1 MVANRLI
8 AVILDLKPLCLL
20 VKRSI
25 LKLPVLFRM
34 NKEDFSQAKGFIF
47 SDIERELQLAC
58 TDPGTL
64 KAIGINSGGGNFLAA
79 LGLLCYTEFAGKLKY
94 NRKKDNGNDSPAEN
108 FNLFF
113 DDLGT
118 DYKTFRILGNDVYG
132 IFRCGL
138 AHEYYVKGNCTIFML
153 SQGSRLGIGK
163 DS

>member
-25 LKLPVLFRM
+25 LKLHVLFRM
-34 NKEDFSQAKGFIF
+34 NKEDFSQAKDFIF
-47 SDIERELQLAC
+47 SDIERELQLAR
-58 TDPGTL
+58 T
-64 KAIGINSGGGNFLAA
+64 
-79 LGLLCYTEFAGKLKY
+79 
-94 NRKKDNGNDSPAEN
+94 
-108 FNLFF
+108 
-113 DDLGT
+113 DLGT

-163 DS
+163 DSCGTYWFIVEKYFQDFNRAFELI

>member
-25 LKLPVLFRM
+25 LKLHVLFRM
-34 NKEDFSQAKGFIF
+34 NKEDFSQAKDFIF
-47 SDIERELQLAC
+47 SDIERELQLAR
-58 TDPGTL
+58 T
-64 KAIGINSGGGNFLAA
+64 
-79 LGLLCYTEFAGKLKY
+79 
-94 NRKKDNGNDSPAEN
+94 
-108 FNLFF
+108 
-113 DDLGT
+113 DLGT
-118 DYKTFRILGNDVYG
+118 DYKTFRILGNDDYG

-138 AHEYYVKGNCTIFML
+138 AHEYYVKRNCTIFML

>member
-1 MVANRLI
+1 MVTNRLI

-25 LKLPVLFRM
+25 LKLHVLFRM
-34 NKEDFSQAKGFIF
+34 NKEDFSQAKDFIF
-47 SDIERELQLAC
+47 SDIERELQLAR
-58 TDPGTL
+58 T
-64 KAIGINSGGGNFLAA
+64 
-79 LGLLCYTEFAGKLKY
+79 
-94 NRKKDNGNDSPAEN
+94 
-108 FNLFF
+108 
-113 DDLGT
+113 DLGT

-163 DS
+163 DSCGTYWFIVEKYFQDFNRAFELI